1 MDHFSRSLL
10 NTYTAQPLD
19 RSAHGRKDPDWLA
32 AQFAKSSSEF
42 LVLDGH
48 AVVTVNRTPLILSH
62 AQFQTLKLSEQ
73 PSLLGIKKN
82 GDVAVFSVNIK
93 EPAVALAGFIASQ
106 LDEAEAESKTS
117 ISTSSSSELNVIE
130 SLSLREITYEIDPDI
145 AGMYSY
151 ATLLNHWHITTRFCT
166 RCGSA
171 LEIKEGGSMQQ
182 CSSEPCGHIEF
193 PRINP
198 AVIMRVTMGNKILLA
213 RQASWPEFRYSVL
226 AGFVEVGE
234 TLEHAVEREVLEEVN
249 IPVENINYHSSQPWP
264 FPNSFMLGYTAE
276 ASSDSFDLEQDD
288 IEHAL
293 WLTAEEFK
301 AKMTEGTVLPP
312 PDISISYSLIND
324 WFQAETG
331 LSLNEFKSSLPS
343 KSA

>member
-1 MDHFSRSLL
+1 MDHLSRSLL

-32 AQFAKSSSEF
+32 AQLADESSEY
-42 LVLDGH
+42 LILDGH
-48 AVVTVNRTPLILSH
+48 ALVTVNRVPLILSH
-62 AQFQTLKLSEQ
+62 EQFQTLKLSEQ
-73 PSLLGIKKN
+73 PSLLGLKKVN
-82 GDVAVFSVNIK
+82 GTPVFSVNIP
-93 EPAVALAGFIASQ
+93 EPAVTLAEILAGQA
-106 LDEAEAESKTS
+106 DEVA
-117 ISTSSSSELNVIE
+117 
-130 SLSLREITYEIDPDI
+130 SLSLREITHETDHEITS
-145 AGMYSY
+145 MYSY

-182 CSSEPCGHIEF
+182 CSNDSCGHIEF

-198 AVIMRVTMGNKILLA
+198 AVIMRVTMGDKILLA
-213 RQASWPEFRYSVL
+213 RQANWPEHRYSVL

-234 TLEHAVEREVLEEVN
+234 TLEHAVAREVMEEVN

-264 FPNSFMLGYTAE
+264 FPNSFMLGYTAQ
-276 ASSDSFDLEQDD
+276 ASSDSFELEQDD

-293 WLTAEEFK
+293 WLTAEELM
-301 AKMTEGTVLPP
+301 AKMSEGTVLPP

-331 LSLNEFKSSLPS
+331 MSLNEFQSTG
-343 KSA
+343 